1 VSDSPSGRAKYAVVE
16 RERRW
21 LVDPAVAADVLGRS
35 DYSRRLR
42 IADRYV
48 RGTRLR
54 LRTVTAHDGAV
65 VTKLGHKVVVDPEPP
80 SRIEHTSPY
89 LDAAEAELLAALPAD
104 TLTKDRHR
112 LDHGGPTLAL
122 NVFTGRHAGLVLVE
136 VDLGAGDGTAVAPLP
151 FPVVADVTAD
161 HAFTGDALAQMDSG
175 GLDELVA
182 GYRVS
187 GEDAW
192 TAWRPTPTP

>member
-21 LVDPAVAADVLGRS
+21 LVDPDVAADVLGRS
-35 DYSRRLR
+35 DDSRRLR

-65 VTKLGHKVVVDPEPP
+65 VTKLGHKLVVDPEPP
-80 SRIEHTSPY
+80 SRIEHTSLY
-89 LDAAEAELLAALPAD
+89 LDAAEAELLATLPAD

-112 LDHGGPTLAL
+112 LDHSGRTLAL
-122 NVFTGRHAGLVLVE
+122 DVFTGRHAGLVLVE
-136 VDLGAGDGTAVAPLP
+136 VDLGAGDDTAVAPLP

-161 HAFTGDALAQMDSG
+161 HAFTGGALAQMADG
-175 GLDELVA
+175 RLDELVTA
-182 GYRVS
+182 YRVS
-187 GEDAW
+187 GPDGW
-192 TAWRPTPTP
+192 TASPPAPTP

>member
-1 VSDSPSGRAKYAVVE
+1 MIDSPSGRTKYAVVE

-80 SRIEHTSPY
+80 SRIEHTSLY
-89 LDAAEAELLAALPAD
+89 LDAAEAELLATLPAD
-104 TLTKDRHR
+104 ALTKDRHR
-112 LDHGGPTLAL
+112 FDHGGRTLAL
-122 NVFTGRHAGLVLVE
+122 DVFTGRHAGLVLVE
-136 VDLGAGDGTAVAPLP
+136 VDLGAGDGTAVAPPP
-151 FPVVADVTAD
+151 FPVVAEVTAD
-161 HAFTGDALAQMDSG
+161 HAFTGGALAQMADG
-175 GLDELVA
+175 TVDELVTA
-182 GYRVS
+182 YRLS
-187 GEDAW
+187 GPDGRSASPPD
-192 TAWRPTPTP
+192 TTP